1 MIRVT
6 KWGLR
11 VFERFV
17 RRKWG
22 VIWRG
27 ALCWALGALFLVT
40 DEGSGFDTRF
50 QLRGEKPPHQEIVLI
65 NMRPAEMSINVSSA
79 KRRLRFAPEQSEIMD
94 VTDSFYWDQK
104 IWSELLR
111 KVLAQNPKKVGV
123 SLFFNENLGLPR
135 MGPAELAIFQDP
147 RIVWGALS
155 NAADRPSLPLFST
168 YDRRNVGS
176 LDLVRDQDGLIRL
189 FSPVH
194 NEIPHFIEKLS
205 GQTINGPLQIN
216 YKGGASAFPQYSM
229 TDLLEEILPDKTLE
243 GKYVLIGSES
253 LSSTQYLTPFGP
265 QNRASVMGQLLD
277 NALTKSWIKKAPFVL
292 YLLIFVLLEIL
303 CIFLITQYPHSIA
316 FVFLAWI
323 ATMITAL
330 SAWVFDTFSIW
341 LPVMSPVLLLLTTW
355 VIFIGYQANKIEQ
368 RNYELK
374 QEQKALQELE
384 QLKNNFVS
392 LISHDLKTPIAK
404 ISGVVDR
411 MLTTSTEPET
421 RQDLEKLHAYSEEL
435 NRYIQSILKVLRVES
450 RDFRLN
456 LEVDDINEM
465 IVRVIEQVRPLSQ
478 QKNITL
484 ETQLE
489 PLFSI
494 EADFTLIR
502 EVILNLVENAIKYTP
517 PGGRVVIKSAEIE
530 NTVIVEVQDNGPGIA
545 PDELS
550 QIWGKFTRGK
560 DQELKT
566 KGSGLGLYLVK
577 YFVEL
582 HGGDVGIESELGQG
596 SKVHFRLPLEVSGP
610 FPEEN
615 LT

>member
-1 MIRVT
+1 MIQVSKRV
-6 KWGLR
+6 LR
-11 VFERFV
+11 VLELST

-27 ALCWALGALFLVT
+27 ALCWALGGLFLIT

-50 QLRGEKPPHQEIVLI
+50 QLRGEKPPHQEIVLV
-65 NMRPAEMSINVSSA
+65 NMRPAEMSTG
-79 KRRLRFAPEQSEIMD
+79 KRNQRFSPDTSELMD

-104 IWSELLR
+104 VWANLLR
-111 KVLAQNPKKVGV
+111 KILKQNPKKVGV
-123 SLFFNENLGLPR
+123 TLFFNENLGLPH
-135 MGPAELAIFQDP
+135 MSPAELAVFQDP
-147 RIVWGALS
+147 RIVWGALA
-155 NAADRPSLPLFST
+155 NVADRPSLPLFST

-194 NEIPHFIEKLS
+194 NEIPHFIERLT
-205 GQTINGPLQIN
+205 GQVFTGPLQIN
-216 YKGGASAFPQYSM
+216 YKGGISAFPQYSM
-229 TDLLEEILPDKTLE
+229 TDLLEEILPENTLE
-243 GKYVLIGSES
+243 GKYVIVGSES
-253 LSSTQYLTPFGP
+253 LSATQYLTPFGS

-277 NALTKSWIKKAPFVL
+277 NALTKSWIKKAPYVL
-292 YLLIFVLLEIL
+292 YLALFILLEIL

-323 ATMITAL
+323 ATLIAAL

-341 LPVMSPVLLLLTTW
+341 IPVMSPVLLLLTTW

-411 MLTTSTEPET
+411 MLSTSQEPET
-421 RQDLEKLHAYSEEL
+421 RADLKKLHDYSEEL

-456 LEVDDINEM
+456 LEVGDINET
-465 IVRVIEQVRPLSQ
+465 IVKVIDQVRPLSQ
-478 QKNITL
+478 QKNLAL
-484 ETQLE
+484 ETELE

-517 PGGRVVIKSAEIE
+517 PGGRILIKSAEID
-530 NTVIVEVQDNGPGIA
+530 NAVIVEVHDNGPGIA
-545 PDELS
+545 PEELS

-582 HGGDVGIESELGQG
+582 HGGDVGIESELGRG
-596 SKVHFRLPLEVSGP
+596 SKVRFRLPLEVSGP
-610 FPEEN
+610 LAEQE
-615 LT
+615 LA